1 VNNNEIPTNDNE
13 EALTTEE
20 AMALINAAEVQGE
33 QSAAMRQRLVVM
45 VEQGKDEEAQSG
57 TQSPKGDGLVV
68 QSERLSA
75 SSPVQTQV

>member
-45 VEQGKDEEAQSG
+45 VEQGKDEEAQ
-57 TQSPKGDGLVV
+57 
-68 QSERLSA
+68 
-75 SSPVQTQV
+75 